1 VALQRRRRLPTSGAA
16 VLSAGTPPVE
26 VVSLLPPAPVLSVR
40 GVARRFGPGCG
51 RCAATTGSAAG
62 TSRCATCGTVV
73 AVRDASFDVGPGEVI
88 GVLGESGSGKTTLLR
103 TLHLDLRPDGGTCDV
118 EGIGDLFTSSRGAT
132 ELQRSTVVMVHQN
145 ALAAGLH
152 PDLAAESNVAERLLA
167 TGARRVEAV
176 SATACALLSELE
188 VEPGRH
194 RDPLATFSGGM
205 AQRVQLAR
213 ALVDPPPVLLLD
225 EPTTGLDPSVQ
236 ASLLDTIERV
246 TAPLAGATVVVTH
259 DLGVVRV
266 LASRVVV
273 MHHGEIV
280 EEGVVD
286 QILEDPTHPY
296 TQLLVSS
303 QL

>member
-1 VALQRRRRLPTSGAA
+1 MLTAD
-16 VLSAGTPPVE
+16 E
-26 VVSLLPPAPVLSVR
+26 VVAPAPLRPPEPVLSVR
-40 GVARRFGPGCG
+40 GVARHFGPGCV
-51 RCAATTGSAAG
+51 RCAETTGSAAG
-62 TSRCATCGTVV
+62 TNRCAACGTVV
-73 AVRDASFDVGPGEVI
+73 AVRSASFDVGPGEVV

-103 TLHLDLRPDGGTCDV
+103 TLHLDAPADDGTCEV
-118 EGIGDLFTSSRGAT
+118 AGIGDLFEVAGPVA

-152 PDLAAESNVAERLLA
+152 PSLAAESNVAERLLA
-167 TGARRVEAV
+167 TGARSVDAIHTR
-176 SATACALLSELE
+176 ATELLAELE
-188 VEPGRH
+188 VDPARH
-194 RDPLATFSGGM
+194 RDRLRTFSGGM

-246 TAPLAGATVVVTH
+246 TARLAGATVVVTH

-286 QILEDPTHPY
+286 QILEDPAHPY

-303 QL
+303 RL